1 MIYLLEKFD
10 SIFKPGGDPTSYAE
24 HHINTEKHPPVSV
37 PPYRMTPMKK
47 ELLRKEIEDLLEKD
61 VIEGCES
68 VFLKL
73 KDYKLRANRSKC
85 HFACSRVKYL
95 GLWITLRGIE
105 IDPDKKLLALRV
117 TLQRKKT
124 VWTWT
129 ESEQNAFTTLKN
141 CLVSP
146 PILSHAD
153 FTKPFVL
160 RTDASSHALGAVLLH
175 GADMEEHTIEYA
187 SRLLNF
193 AERNYSAKEREALA
207 VVWAMNKFR
216 GYIEGSKITVA
227 SDHQPLKWLMKLKSP
242 SGRLARWAL
251 QLQSFDLNLEYIPG
265 KSNVIAD
272 MLSRL
277 DYDQEIPSCEE
288 NTVSI
293 DFPARSPME
302 IREEQLKDTF
312 VPEITP
318 YLKIFSK
325 FMAEAKEVA
334 EMQQD
339 LRKECGNKQRRRA
352 PNYFPGDRV
361 FVTTHHLSNAA
372 KERTNKFM
380 SKRDG
385 PYIIFTQ
392 KSPTSCVIA
401 NPDNLNEPNLMK
413 YHASALKVFKQ
424 DESEIPVHPLRKRG
438 RPRKTFTSGSS
449 PRRSGRRRSQRGS
462 L

>member
-1 MIYLLEKFD
+1 
-10 SIFKPGGDPTSYAE
+10 
-24 HHINTEKHPPVSV
+24 
-37 PPYRMTPMKK
+37 MKQ
-47 ELLRKEIEDLLEKD
+47 
-61 VIEGCES
+61 VQS
-68 VFLKL
+68 FLKT
-73 KDYKLRANRSKC
+73 
-85 HFACSRVKYL
+85 CSWYRKF
-95 GLWITLRGIE
+95 IPNFSE
-105 IDPDKKLLALRV
+105 IAR
-117 TLQRKKT
+117 LQSNLTKKKT
-124 VWTWT
+124 VWTWI

-141 CLVSP
+141 CLLSP

-160 RTDASSHALGAVLLH
+160 RTDASSHALGAVLLQ
-175 GADMEEHTIEYA
+175 GADMEEHSIEYA
-187 SRLLNF
+187 RRLLNS
-193 AERNYSAKEREALA
+193 AGRNYSTKEHEALA
-207 VVWAMNKFR
+207 VVWALNKFR

-242 SGRLARWAL
+242 SGRLVRWAL

-265 KSNVIAD
+265 KSNVVTD
-272 MLSRL
+272 MLSWL
-277 DYDQEIPSCEE
+277 HYDHEIPSCEE

-318 YLKIFSK
+318 YLKRFSK
-325 FMAEAKEVA
+325 FMAEVKEVV

-339 LRKECGNKQRRRA
+339 LRKECGDRKRRRA
-352 PNYFPGDRV
+352 PYYFPGDRV

-372 KERTNKFM
+372 KERTTKFM

-385 PYIIFTQ
+385 PYIILTQ
-392 KSPTSCVIA
+392 KSPTSYVIA
-401 NPDNLNEPNLMK
+401 NPHNPNEPVGT

-424 DESEIPVHPLRKRG
+424 DESAIPVHPLRKRG
-438 RPRKTFTSGSS
+438 RPRKAFTSGSS
-449 PRRSGRRRSQRGS
+449 PKRSGRRRSQRGN